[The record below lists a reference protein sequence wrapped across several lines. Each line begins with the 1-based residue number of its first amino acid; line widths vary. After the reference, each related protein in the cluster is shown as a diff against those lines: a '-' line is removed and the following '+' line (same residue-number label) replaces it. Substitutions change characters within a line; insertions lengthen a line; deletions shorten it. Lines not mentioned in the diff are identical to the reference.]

1 MFEFKFII
9 EQLTKLQSNI
19 FRDLDK
25 AGDYRR
31 VDEGEPRRI
40 VEKYIRALKDK
51 LRPHDS

>member
-31 VDEGEPRRI
+31 VDE
-40 VEKYIRALKDK
+40 KYIRALKDK

>member
-31 VDEGEPRRI
+31 VDEGEARRI
-40 VEKYIRALKDK
+40 VGCERSIHKSGL
-51 LRPHDS
+51 